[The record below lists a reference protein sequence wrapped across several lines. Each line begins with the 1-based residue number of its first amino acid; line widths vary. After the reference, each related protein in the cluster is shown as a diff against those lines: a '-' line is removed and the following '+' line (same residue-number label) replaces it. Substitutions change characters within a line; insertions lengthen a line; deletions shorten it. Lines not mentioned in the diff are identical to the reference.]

1 MSGFAEY
8 TEYDGLGLASLV
20 RSKEVSP
27 ADVLEAAIER
37 IEALNPALNAVVT
50 RVYDEA
56 RAPIPDGG
64 PDGSHDGPFPGVPF
78 LLKDLGG
85 AQAGVPMSAGS
96 RFFAHAPAPVDAE
109 TVLRYKRAG
118 LRILGRTNTPE
129 LGLNA
134 STEPVLFGPTRN
146 PWDLTRSSGGSSG
159 GSAAAVAARM
169 VPLAH
174 ASDGGGSIRIP
185 ASCCGLFG
193 LKTTRSRLSYAPYA
207 GEGLAGCAVEHV
219 VSRSV
224 RDSAAVLDA
233 TAGPAV
239 GDPYF
244 PPRPLRP
251 FLEEVGTAPA
261 RLRIA
266 LATEAFGGSP
276 VDPDCIAAAEA
287 AAKLCEE
294 LGHHVER
301 AAPAYDVAGLD
312 ETYNQ
317 VFAINAAANIRLR
330 ASALGLTLDP
340 DGFERVTWSMVESA
354 DRSSA
359 ADYVQ
364 MLNRLHAISRRIQA
378 FFTTYD
384 MLLTPTLAE
393 PPIALG
399 VLDMMSEDTAAYT
412 ARLWRYTPFT
422 YPFNVTGQPAMSVPL
437 AWNDAGLPIGVQFVG
452 RYGDEAGLLRL
463 AGQLEQA
470 RPWAARRPPDPA

>member
-1 MSGFAEY
+1 M
-8 TEYDGLGLASLV
+8 
-20 RSKEVSP
+20 
-27 ADVLEAAIER
+27 
-37 IEALNPALNAVVT
+37 
-50 RVYDEA
+50 
-56 RAPIPDGG
+56 
-64 PDGSHDGPFPGVPF
+64 PF

-85 AQAGVPMSAGS
+85 AQAGVPMTGGS

-109 TVLRYKRAG
+109 TVVRYRRAG

-129 LGLNA
+129 FGLNA

-146 PWDLTRSSGGSSG
+146 PWDLARSSGGSSG

-193 LKTTRSRLSYAPYA
+193 LKTTRARLSYAPYA
-207 GEGLAGCAVEHV
+207 GESAGRLLGRARGLAQRARQRRRPRCQRGPG
-219 VSRSV
+219 R
-224 RDSAAVLDA
+224 RRPLFSAAALAPVPRGGRRGPCDGFASRLRPKRSA
-233 TAGPAV
+233 AARSTRTAS
-239 GDPYF
+239 
-244 PPRPLRP
+244 PPR
-251 FLEEVGTAPA
+251 
-261 RLRIA
+261 
-266 LATEAFGGSP
+266 
-276 VDPDCIAAAEA
+276 EA
-287 AAKLCEE
+287 AAALCEE

-312 ETYNQ
+312 ETYNL

-330 ASALGLTLDP
+330 AGALGLTLDP
-340 DGFERVTWSMVESA
+340 AAFERVTWSMVEIA
-354 DRSSA
+354 DRCSA

-384 MLLTPTLAE
+384 ILLTPTLAE
-393 PPIALG
+393 PPVALG
-399 VLDMMSEDTAAYT
+399 VLDMMSEDIAAFT
-412 ARLWRYTPFT
+412 ERLWRYTPFT

-437 AWNDAGLPIGVQFVG
+437 AWNEAGLPIGVQFVG
-452 RYGDEAGLLRL
+452 RFGDEAGLFRL

-470 RPWAARRPPDPA
+470 RPWADRRPPDPA

>member
-8 TEYDGLGLASLV
+8 TEYDGLGLAALV
-20 RSKEVSP
+20 RNKEVSP
-27 ADVLEAAIER
+27 DEVLEAAIAR
-37 IEALNPALNAVVT
+37 IEALNPSVNAVVT
-50 RVYDEA
+50 RAYDAA
-56 RAPIPDGG
+56 RAAAPN
-64 PDGSHDGPFPGVPF
+64 GSGDAPFIGVPF

-109 TVLRYKRAG
+109 TVVRYKQAG

-129 LGLNA
+129 FGLNA

-193 LKTTRSRLSYAPYA
+193 LKITRARLSSAPYA

-224 RDSAAVLDA
+224 RDSAAALDA

-239 GDPYF
+239 GDPYY
-244 PPRPLRP
+244 PPPPSRPY
-251 FLEEVGTAPA
+251 LEEVGAAPA
-261 RLRIA
+261 PLRIA
-266 LATEAFGGSP
+266 LATEAFGGNP
-276 VDPDCIAAAEA
+276 VDPDCVAAAEA
-287 AAKLCEE
+287 AASLCEE

-330 ASALGLTLDP
+330 ARSLGLTP
-340 DGFERVTWSMVESA
+340 EASGFERVTWSMIESA
-354 DRSSA
+354 GRANA

-378 FFTTYD
+378 FFVNYD

-393 PPIALG
+393 PPLQLG
-399 VLDMMSEDTAAYT
+399 VLDMMSEDVAGYT

-437 AWNDAGLPIGVQFVG
+437 AWNDADLPIGVQFVG
-452 RYGDEAGLLRL
+452 RYGDEATLFRL

-470 RPWAARRPPDPA
+470 RPWADHRPPEPV

>member
-1 MSGFAEY
+1 
-8 TEYDGLGLASLV
+8 
-20 RSKEVSP
+20 
-27 ADVLEAAIER
+27 
-37 IEALNPALNAVVT
+37 
-50 RVYDEA
+50 
-56 RAPIPDGG
+56 
-64 PDGSHDGPFPGVPF
+64 
-78 LLKDLGG
+78 
-85 AQAGVPMSAGS
+85 
-96 RFFAHAPAPVDAE
+96 
-109 TVLRYKRAG
+109 
-118 LRILGRTNTPE
+118 
-129 LGLNA
+129 
-134 STEPVLFGPTRN
+134 
-146 PWDLTRSSGGSSG
+146 
-159 GSAAAVAARM
+159 M

-193 LKTTRSRLSYAPYA
+193 LKTTRNRLSYAPYA
-207 GEGLAGCAVEHV
+207 GEGLAGCSVEHV

-224 RDSAAVLDA
+224 RDSAAALDA

-244 PPRPLRP
+244 APPPVRP
-251 FLEEVGTAPA
+251 FLEEVGTAPSP
-261 RLRIA
+261 LRIA

-276 VDPDCIAAAEA
+276 VDPDCVAAAEA
-287 AAKLCEE
+287 AAALCEE
-294 LGHHVER
+294 LGHRVER

-312 ETYNQ
+312 ETYNRI
-317 VFAINAAANIRLR
+317 FAINAAANIRLR
-330 ASALGLTLDP
+330 AGSLGLTLDP
-340 DGFERVTWSMVESA
+340 DGFERVTWSMVLSA

-378 FFTTYD
+378 FFETYD

-393 PPIALG
+393 PPVALG

-452 RYGDEAGLLRL
+452 RYGDEAGLLQL

-470 RPWAARRPPDPA
+470 RPWAHRRPAEPA

>member
-8 TEYDGLGLASLV
+8 TEYDGLGLAALV
-20 RSKEVSP
+20 RSRQVAAE
-27 ADVLEAAIER
+27 DVLEAAIAR
-37 IEALNPALNAVVT
+37 IEALNPILNAVVT
-50 RVYDEA
+50 RAYDAA
-56 RAPIPDGG
+56 RAAAPDGAEA
-64 PDGSHDGPFPGVPF
+64 PFAGVPF

-109 TVLRYKRAG
+109 TVVRYKRAG

-129 LGLNA
+129 FGLNA
-134 STEPVLFGPTRN
+134 STEPVLFGPCRN
-146 PWDLTRSSGGSSG
+146 PWDLQRSAGGSSG

-193 LKTTRSRLSYAPYA
+193 MKTTRNRLSYAPYA
-207 GEGLAGCAVEHV
+207 GEGLAGCSVEHV

-224 RDSAAVLDA
+224 RDSAAALDA
-233 TAGPAV
+233 SAGPAI

-244 PPRPLRP
+244 PPPPARPY
-251 FLEEVGTAPA
+251 LEEASAAPA
-261 RLRIA
+261 PLRIA
-266 LATEAFGGSP
+266 LATAAFGGSP
-276 VDPDCIAAAEA
+276 VDPDCVAAAEA
-287 AAKLCEE
+287 AARLCEE
-294 LGHHVER
+294 LGHRVEP

-330 ASALGLTLDP
+330 ARALGLTP
-340 DGFERVTWSMVESA
+340 EAGGFERVTWSMVESA
-354 DRSSA
+354 ARVSA
-359 ADYVQ
+359 TDYVQ

-378 FFTTYD
+378 FFTGYD

-393 PPIALG
+393 PPVELG
-399 VLDMMSEDTAAYT
+399 VLDMMSDDTAAYT

-437 AWNDAGLPIGVQFVG
+437 FWNAAGLPIGVQFVG
-452 RYGDEAGLLRL
+452 RYGDEAGLFRL

-470 RPWAARRPPDPA
+470 RPWRDRRPPDPA